1 MRVARVAL
9 LTVIGLE
16 AAWIVGVFAI
26 HALTNPV
33 FGLDYQWHVDAARRL
48 LETGT
53 PYWPW
58 QLEGPYDIGNGA
70 ILYPPTAFALFIP
83 FIWLPAVLWWA
94 IPTGLLVYC
103 AWRHHPP
110 LWAWAMVGA
119 ILAYEKS
126 LNVYVFGNPT
136 MWLVAAVALATRW
149 GWPSVLVLAKPTF
162 APLALIGVGRRSWWT
177 ALAVFAA
184 VSLLFGRLWL
194 DWIRV
199 ASNSDVSLF
208 YNLPTVPLMLAPL
221 IPWLT
226 GDRPPRRVMDAL
238 APRPL
243 LTGRN
248 RRAGPAEI
256 APRVSSP
263 D

>member
-1 MRVARVAL
+1 M
-9 LTVIGLE
+9 
-16 AAWIVGVFAI
+16 FAV

-33 FGLDYQWHVDAARRL
+33 FGLDYQWHVDASRRL
-48 LETGT
+48 LETGS

-58 QLEGPYDIGNGA
+58 QVAGPYDIGNGA

-94 IPTGLLVYC
+94 IPMGMT
-103 AWRHHPP
+103 ARAMAQHRPP
-110 LWAWAMVGA
+110 LWAWAVVGA

-162 APLALIGVGRRSWWT
+162 APLALIGIGRRSWWI
-177 ALAVFAA
+177 ALGAFAA

-194 DWIRV
+194 EWITV
-199 ASNSDVSLF
+199 ASNSDVSVF

-221 IPWLT
+221 TPWLA
-226 GDRPPRRVMDAL
+226 GRDRPAWLTRAL
-238 APRPL
+238 ARPPL
-243 LTGRN
+243 VASRGGIPT
-248 RRAGPAEI
+248 RAELA
-256 APRVSSP
+256 APVSSP